1 MVRYR
6 IPAGNHNNTGT
17 RFFILPTLMIRPARL
32 LIATG
37 CLATFATVS
46 SAAVAVGASSLISQ
60 LDYSDSFTF
69 GSGATGTRN
78 GVAYNAQAFPIT
90 NATQL
95 TLENAYGN
103 PARSWSASLWSLAN
117 DANFNSAS
125 PAYPGGSGGGSATG
139 FTQTGSSLDF
149 GIEYDLR
156 NDFVVQFDAV
166 QVADR
171 VDITAT
177 NARNG
182 IAGGNGISVFIRS
195 NGFANLGN
203 SAEVGI
209 YNPLVGET
217 LTTLDTG
224 LAGVDF
230 GEWHNY
236 AVRFNLNTSTLSVY
250 VDEILL
256 GDVDLNTFGGNKWGG
271 GTTAPGAYLS
281 VLSGATNDAVNIG
294 LAGSNRSWT
303 DNFQVGAPV
312 PEPASAALASAALL
326 LLGRR
331 RRA

>member
-1 MVRYR
+1 M
-6 IPAGNHNNTGT
+6 NS
-17 RFFILPTLMIRPARL
+17 PARIL
-32 LIATG
+32 LA
-37 CLATFATVS
+37 LSFAASACSVS
-46 SAAVAVGASSLISQ
+46 GAVAIGASTLISQ
-60 LDYSDSFTF
+60 LDYSDSFSF
-69 GSGATGTRN
+69 GSGAAGTRN
-78 GVAYNAQAFPIT
+78 GVPYSAQAFPIT
-90 NATQL
+90 DSTQL
-95 TLENAYGN
+95 ALENSYGN

-139 FTQTGSSLDF
+139 FTQTGGSIDY

-156 NDFVVQFDAV
+156 SDFVVQFDAI

-171 VDITAT
+171 VDITTT

-236 AVRFNLNTSTLSVY
+236 AVRFNLNTSVLSVY

-271 GTTAPGAYLS
+271 GITAPGAYLG
-281 VLSGATNDAVNIG
+281 VLNGATNDAVNVG
-294 LAGSNRSWT
+294 LFGSTRSWT
-303 DNFQVGAPV
+303 DNFQVGAPI
-312 PEPASAALASAALL
+312 PEPASAALASLAMLIM
-326 LLGRR
+326 GRR